1 MGYVLYNI
9 FSTYFQLHI
18 HTNPKET
25 LAKFMPLEAFPCDI
39 NLGGKSRPL
48 KEQQEEYL
56 KKLEDH
62 REWFLQDEVTGRVN
76 ESLRVGK
83 SRTMDMFGVEGSF
96 KKLDID

>member
-18 HTNPKET
+18 HPNPKET
-25 LAKFMPLEAFPCDI
+25 LAEFMPLEAFPCDI

-83 SRTMDMFGVEGSF
+83 SRTMDLFGVEGSF